1 MSGNTPE
8 TEKKK
13 SGLAL
18 ILFGGIF
25 LLAGLGVMVFG
36 PLDTLYQHVRSS
48 DWVQVPATL
57 ESVSLDRHRGDN
69 SYTYSV
75 SASYRYSINGH
86 NYYNT
91 RVGYDMGSD
100 NIGDYHD
107 DLVWRLERAR
117 DAGRLRVWVN
127 PEDPAESQLVRDLRW
142 KKIGFTLLFGFIFFA
157 VGLGIM
163 LSPHLITRKRTDT
176 GEMIYSNEKN
186 SFWLWTFM
194 AFMFIG
200 ISLPPTLMVPA
211 EVAKGNW
218 PILAV
223 LLFPLLGSWMAY
235 MAWKTR
241 RDWKFYGP
249 MPLTLAPSPGQVGGD
264 VGGQVLLSD
273 WYGDGDWK
281 VMLQCV
287 RVRVSSGKNSSR
299 TETVLWQKEQ
309 IPHVSAQGLGAVVR
323 FVFTPPEDLPVTDS
337 SGREQVLWR
346 VFLDGPT
353 TPVALKRSYE
363 VPVVAGTGK
372 AEPLPAAHVARSER
386 EALMTAINAAA
397 EQIDVQQTGDGLRL
411 HSRVGRN
418 KAMSVV
424 MTLAGL
430 VFGGA
435 GIGMF
440 IAAMN
445 GEGMLFVMSFL
456 FCLFGIPLFIGGLYV
471 SGRSLDASVSGE
483 QVEMVRYWLGKRLWR
498 RQASLQRADQLMLT
512 SGGSSTGADQRMTEY
527 FHLEVQGSDGRK
539 VRIAEGLAG
548 REVAEAFRDNIIR
561 LLRLA

>member
-13 SGLAL
+13 SNLAL

-57 ESVSLDRHRGDN
+57 ESVSLKTHRGDD

-75 SASYRYSINGH
+75 SASYRYSVNGH
-86 NYYNT
+86 SYYNT
-91 RVGYDMGSD
+91 RVGYDTGSD

-117 DAGRLRVWVN
+117 DAGTLRAWVN
-127 PEDPAESQLVRDLRW
+127 PDDPSESQLVRDLRW
-142 KKIGFTLLFGFIFFA
+142 NKIGFMLLFGFIFA
-157 VGLGIM
+157 VIGLAIM
-163 LSPHLITRKRTDT
+163 LSPRLANRKKAAS
-176 GEMIYSNEKN
+176 GELIYSNEKN
-186 SFWLWTFM
+186 SFWVWAFM

-200 ISLPPTLMVPA
+200 ISLPPTLAVPS
-211 EVAKGNW
+211 ELGKGNW
-218 PILAV
+218 PILAA
-223 LLFPLLGSWMAY
+223 LLFPLAGSWMGY
-235 MAWKTR
+235 MAWKAR

-249 MPLTLAPSPGQVGGD
+249 MPLALAPSPGQVGGD
-264 VGGQVLLSD
+264 IGGQIQLSD
-273 WYGDGDWK
+273 WYGDDEWK
-281 VMLQCV
+281 VTLQCV
-287 RVRVSSGKNSSR
+287 RVRISSGKNSSR
-299 TETVLWQKEQ
+299 SESVIWQKEQ
-309 IPHVSAQGLGAVVR
+309 VPHVSAQGMGAAVR
-323 FVFTPPEDLPVTDS
+323 FAFTPPDDLPVTDS
-337 SGREQVLWR
+337 SGRDQVLWR
-346 VFLDGPT
+346 LFLDGPT
-353 TPVALKRSYE
+353 TPVPLKRSYE
-363 VPVVAGTGK
+363 VPVVAGTAK

-386 EALMTAINAAA
+386 QALMTAINAAA

-411 HSRVGRN
+411 HSRIGRN

-440 IAAMN
+440 VAAMK
-445 GEGMLFVMSFL
+445 GEGMLFVMSFF
-456 FCLFGIPLFIGGLYV
+456 FCLFGIPMFIGGLYV

-483 QVEMVRYWLGKRLWR
+483 QVETVRYWLGKSLWR
-498 RQASLQRADQLMLT
+498 RQAHLQRADQLVLA
-512 SGGSSTGADQRMTEY
+512 SGGSSTGTDQRMTEY